1 MKSLF
6 KLLLL
11 ALTALVLISC
21 GDEGD
26 SDGPGLLSFSDDQD
40 EAVKHVEEAN
50 DELKRIR
57 ILYRE
62 NNAKVEE
69 LKKALGVKD
78 LARVKRLADDLLLV
92 IADGYAFAEVAMEKL
107 TDAQRLDIN
116 SDFKYYLSLKEDS
129 LRLQI
134 KAFEFRRQ
142 SARLFR
148 DKFGTN
154 DPNAM
159 AEAAKKFKENEA
171 NFEKTMAEAK
181 KVSEEADKL
190 YKEANNKK

>member
-1 MKSLF
+1 M
-6 KLLLL
+6 
-11 ALTALVLISC
+11 
-21 GDEGD
+21 
-26 SDGPGLLSFSDDQD
+26 
-40 EAVKHVEEAN
+40 KHVEEAN

-69 LKKALGVKD
+69 LKKALAVKD

-171 NFEKTMAEAK
+171 NFEKKMAEAK